1 MSAPSPAPDGT
12 VEGRFVVVPASY
24 VLLLR
29 DGATGPEV
37 LLQLRQG
44 VAFMD
49 GHWASGAAGHVER
62 GETAYDAAHREARE
76 ELGVGGLELEH
87 LTTMQRTANDLPIDE
102 RVDFFFTSRTWTG
115 EPRVTE
121 PTKSGGLRWVA
132 LDDLDSLPGPVVP
145 HERVVL
151 DGLRTGSIEAYSTFG
166 FVGGGAGGKGA
177 TRDHTREHDPGRA

>member
-1 MSAPSPAPDGT
+1 VTGIED
-12 VEGRFVVVPASY
+12 RFVVVPAAY

-29 DGATGPEV
+29 GEGPGTEV

-44 VAFMD
+44 VDFMD

-62 GETAYDAAHREARE
+62 GETAYDAARREARE
-76 ELGVGGLELEH
+76 ELGIGGLELEH
-87 LTTMQRTANDLPIDE
+87 VTSMQRTAGGEPIDE
-102 RVDFFFTSRTWTG
+102 RVDFFFASRSWTG

-121 PTKSGGLRWVA
+121 PEKSGGIRWVR

-151 DGLRTGSIEAYSTFG
+151 DGLRTGSLGAYSTHG
-166 FVGGGAGGKGA
+166 F
-177 TRDHTREHDPGRA
+177 D

>member
-1 MSAPSPAPDGT
+1 MTGIDD
-12 VEGRFVVVPASY
+12 RFVVVPAAY

-29 DGATGPEV
+29 GDGPGTEV

-44 VAFMD
+44 VDFMD

-76 ELGVGGLELEH
+76 ELGVTGLALEF
-87 LTTMQRTANDLPIDE
+87 LTAMQRTAGGEPIDE
-102 RVDFFFTSRTWTG
+102 RIDFFFASRAWAG

-121 PTKSGGLRWVA
+121 PDKSGGIRWVR

-151 DGLRTGSIEAYSTFG
+151 DALRTGSLEAYSTHG
-166 FVGGGAGGKGA
+166 F
-177 TRDHTREHDPGRA
+177 

>member
-1 MSAPSPAPDGT
+1 MTGIED
-12 VEGRFVVVPASY
+12 RFVVVPAAY

-29 DGATGPEV
+29 GEGPGTEV

-44 VAFMD
+44 VDFMD

-62 GETAYDAAHREARE
+62 GETAYDAARREARE
-76 ELGVGGLELEH
+76 ELGIGGLGLEF
-87 LTTMQRTANDLPIDE
+87 LTTMQRTAGGEPIDE
-102 RVDFFFTSRTWTG
+102 RVDFFFSSRSWTG

-121 PTKSGGLRWVA
+121 PEKSGGIRWVR

-151 DGLRTGSIEAYSTFG
+151 DGLRTGSLGAYSTHG
-166 FVGGGAGGKGA
+166 F
-177 TRDHTREHDPGRA
+177 D

>member
-1 MSAPSPAPDGT
+1 MTG
-12 VEGRFVVVPASY
+12 VEDRFVVVPAAY

-29 DGATGPEV
+29 GEGPGTEV

-44 VAFMD
+44 VDFMD

-62 GETAYDAAHREARE
+62 SETAYDAARREARE
-76 ELGVGGLELEH
+76 ELGIGGLELEH
-87 LTTMQRTANDLPIDE
+87 VTSMQRTAGGEPIDE
-102 RVDFFFTSRTWTG
+102 RIDFFFTSRTWTG

-121 PTKSGGLRWVA
+121 PEKSGGIRWVR

-151 DGLRTGSIEAYSTFG
+151 DGLRTGSLGAYSTHG
-166 FVGGGAGGKGA
+166 F
-177 TRDHTREHDPGRA
+177 D

>member
-1 MSAPSPAPDGT
+1 MTGIED
-12 VEGRFVVVPASY
+12 RFVVVPAAY

-29 DGATGPEV
+29 GEGPGTEV

-44 VAFMD
+44 VDFMD

-62 GETAYDAAHREARE
+62 GETAYDAARREARE
-76 ELGVGGLELEH
+76 ELGIGGLELEF
-87 LTTMQRTANDLPIDE
+87 LTSMQRTAGGEPIDE
-102 RVDFFFTSRTWTG
+102 RVDFIFASRSWTG

-121 PTKSGGLRWVA
+121 PEKSGGIRWVR

-151 DGLRTGSIEAYSTFG
+151 DGLRTGSLGAYSTHG
-166 FVGGGAGGKGA
+166 F
-177 TRDHTREHDPGRA
+177 D

>member
-1 MSAPSPAPDGT
+1 MTG

-29 DGATGPEV
+29 DGLGGTEV

-44 VAFMD
+44 VDFMD

-62 GETAYDAAHREARE
+62 GETAWDAAHREAEE
-76 ELGVGGLELEH
+76 ELGITGLALEFV
-87 LTTMQRTANDLPIDE
+87 TAMQRTRGGEPIDE
-102 RVDFFFTSRTWTG
+102 RIDFFFTARTWEG
-115 EPRVTE
+115 EPTVTE
-121 PTKSGGLRWVA
+121 PHKSGGLAWVR

-151 DGLRTGSIEAYSTFG
+151 DGLRTGTIGAYSTHG
-166 FVGGGAGGKGA
+166 FEPEEGS
-177 TRDHTREHDPGRA
+177 R

>member
-1 MSAPSPAPDGT
+1 MTGIED
-12 VEGRFVVVPASY
+12 RFVVVPAAY

-29 DGATGPEV
+29 GEGPGTEV

-44 VAFMD
+44 VDFMD

-62 GETAYDAAHREARE
+62 GETAYDAARREARE
-76 ELGVGGLELEH
+76 ELGIGGLELEH
-87 LTTMQRTANDLPIDE
+87 VTSMQRTAGGEPIDE
-102 RVDFFFTSRTWTG
+102 RVDFFFASRSWTG

-121 PTKSGGLRWVA
+121 PEKSGGIRWVR

-151 DGLRTGSIEAYSTFG
+151 DGLRTGSLGAYSTHG
-166 FVGGGAGGKGA
+166 F
-177 TRDHTREHDPGRA
+177 D

>member
-1 MSAPSPAPDGT
+1 MTRDPH
-12 VEGRFVVVPASY
+12 EGRFVVVPAAY

-29 DGATGPEV
+29 GPDPVGPATEV

-62 GETAYDAAHREARE
+62 GETAHDAARREALE
-76 ELGVGGLELEH
+76 ELGVTGLELEFV
-87 LTTMQRTANDLPIDE
+87 TAMQRTRGGEPIDE
-102 RVDFFFTSRTWTG
+102 RVDFFFTSRTWQG

-121 PTKSGGLRWVA
+121 PSKSGGIRWVR
-132 LDDLDSLPGPVVP
+132 LDGLDALPGPVVP

-151 DGLRTGSIEAYSTFG
+151 EALGRGRVDPYSTHG
-166 FVGGGAGGKGA
+166 F
-177 TRDHTREHDPGRA
+177 

>member
-1 MSAPSPAPDGT
+1 MSASSPAPGADGT

-29 DGATGPEV
+29 EGPAGREV

-44 VAFMD
+44 VDYMD

-87 LTTMQRTANDLPIDE
+87 LTTMQRTAHDLPIDE
-102 RVDFFFTSRTWTG
+102 RVDFFFTSRTWQG

-121 PTKSGGLRWVA
+121 PEKSGGLRWVA

-151 DGLRTGSIEAYSTFG
+151 DGLRTGTIKAYSTFG
-166 FVGGGAGGKGA
+166 FAGGGPAG
-177 TRDHTREHDPGRA
+177 REPHHDRT

>member
-1 MSAPSPAPDGT
+1 MTGIED
-12 VEGRFVVVPASY
+12 RFVVVPAAY

-29 DGATGPEV
+29 GEGPGTEV

-44 VAFMD
+44 VDFMD

-62 GETAYDAAHREARE
+62 GETAYDAARREARV
-76 ELGVGGLELEH
+76 ELGIGGLELEH
-87 LTTMQRTANDLPIDE
+87 VTSMQRTAGGEPIDE
-102 RVDFFFTSRTWTG
+102 RIDFFFTSRTWTG

-121 PTKSGGLRWVA
+121 PEKSGGIRWVR

-151 DGLRTGSIEAYSTFG
+151 DGLRTGSLGAYSTHG
-166 FVGGGAGGKGA
+166 F
-177 TRDHTREHDPGRA
+177 D

>member
-1 MSAPSPAPDGT
+1 MTAIED
-12 VEGRFVVVPASY
+12 RFVVVPAAY

-29 DGATGPEV
+29 GDGPGTEV

-44 VAFMD
+44 VDFMD

-62 GETAYDAAHREARE
+62 GETAYDAARREARE
-76 ELGVGGLELEH
+76 ELGIEGLELEFV
-87 LTTMQRTANDLPIDE
+87 TSMQRTARAEPIDE
-102 RVDFFFTSRTWTG
+102 RIDFFFTSRTWTG

-121 PTKSGGLRWVA
+121 PDKSGGIRWVR

-151 DGLRTGSIEAYSTFG
+151 DGLRTGSLGAYSTHG
-166 FVGGGAGGKGA
+166 F
-177 TRDHTREHDPGRA
+177 D